1 MYQGDAF
8 LELTGGWPSLQQE
21 SLPENEDDAGERK
34 GQREIEVRV
43 RMMGPERLDPV
54 AGIPEDRC
62 TRAMLP
68 VNSLVLL
75 KLA

>member
-1 MYQGDAF
+1 MYKGDAF

-21 SLPENEDDAGERK
+21 SLPENEDDAEEPK
-34 GQREIEVRV
+34 GQREIEVRS
-43 RMMGPERLDPV
+43 EDDRLDPI